1 MMPFVMSLAGLL
13 VRVAPLHGEVAAMC
27 APYRIDA
34 DGAMPVMEPHV
45 EVRVTQAMIDAERAM
60 GGPGD
65 WSDAYLETLAVFRA
79 IGERIPVLD
88 RAILHGACIEADG
101 AAYVFTAPSGT
112 GKSTHIRL
120 WRRYLGARVRVVNGD
135 KPIVHVPAD
144 GMPVAHA
151 TPWAGKERWQT
162 PLAHAPLAGI
172 AVVTRG
178 TVNTCVR
185 MDASDAMEAL
195 LAQLYMPSD
204 PVQAL
209 ATLALADRLLAKV
222 PVYRLTCDISEDAV
236 HAGYTAMTG
245 RPWPADGPDGS
256 HVPSAGA
263 GR

>member
-1 MMPFVMSLAGLL
+1 MTPFVMSLAGLT
-13 VRVAPLHGEVAAMC
+13 VRVAPLHDEVAAMC
-27 APYRIDA
+27 APYRIDM
-34 DGAMPVMEPHV
+34 DGAVPAIAPHV
-45 EVRVTQAMIDAERAM
+45 DVRVTQAMVDAERAM
-60 GGPGD
+60 GDPGD

-79 IGERIPVLD
+79 IGERIPALD

-120 WRRYLGARVRVVNGD
+120 WRRHLGDRVHVVNGD

-144 GMPVAHA
+144 GVPVAHA

-178 TVNTCVR
+178 TVNACVR
-185 MDASDAMEAL
+185 MDASEALEVL

-204 PVQAL
+204 PLQAL
-209 ATLALADRLLAKV
+209 ATLALADRLLATV
-222 PVYRLTCDISEDAV
+222 PMYRLTCDISEDAV
-236 HAGYTAMTG
+236 RASYTAMTG
-245 RPWPADGPDGS
+245 RPWPSPASDA
-256 HVPSAGA
+256 SAGA
-263 GR
+263 VR